1 VSRLV
6 LLGRQ
11 GAGKGTQASRL
22 AAHYGIPHI
31 STGDMLREAVR
42 VGSDFGRKAKEY
54 MDRGELLPDDVMI
67 GIVEERLAFP
77 DAEPGYILDGFPRT
91 ATQALALAE
100 LTADRPIDVV
110 VDIEVPVDAVVER
123 ISSRRV
129 CVDCGAVYS
138 TAAPPANDWTC
149 DACGGPVV
157 QRDDDTEDAVRRRLA
172 LYEEQTRPLLAFYTD
187 AGKLVTVNGLAAPD
201 EVFASITAAI
211 DDRVSPAGGE
221 G

>member
-1 VSRLV
+1 MTRLV

-22 AAHYGIPHI
+22 AGHYGIPHI

-42 VGSDFGRKAKEY
+42 LGSDFGLKAKEY

-67 GIVEERLAFP
+67 GIVQERLAAP

-91 ATQALALAE
+91 TAQAQALDR
-100 LTADRPIDVV
+100 LTAERPIDVV
-110 VDIEVPVDAVVER
+110 VDIDVPVEVVVGR

-129 CVDCGAVYS
+129 CVDCATVYS
-138 TAAPPANDWTC
+138 TSAPPASDWSC
-149 DACGGPVV
+149 DKCGGRVV

-172 LYEEQTRPLLAFYTD
+172 LYEQQTRPLLAFYTD
-187 AGKLVTVNGLAAPD
+187 AGKLLTVNGLASPD
-201 EVFASITAAI
+201 EVFTAMVADI
-211 DDRVSPAGGE
+211 EQRME
-221 G
+221 R

>member
-1 VSRLV
+1 MTRLV

-42 VGSDFGRKAKEY
+42 LGSDFGLKAKEY

-67 GIVEERLAFP
+67 GIVEERLATP

-91 ATQALALAE
+91 AAQAGALDE
-100 LTADRPIDVV
+100 LTRERPIDVV
-110 VDIEVPVDAVVER
+110 VDIDVPNDVVVER

-129 CVDCGAVYS
+129 CVDCAAVYS
-138 TAAPPANDWTC
+138 TAAPPAVDWTC
-149 DACGGPVV
+149 DACGGRVV
-157 QRDDDTEDAVRRRLA
+157 QRDDDTEAAVWRRLT
-172 LYEEQTRPLLAFYTD
+172 LYEEQTRPLLVFYAD
-187 AGKLVTVNGLAAPD
+187 AGKLLTVSGLAPPD
-201 EVFASITAAI
+201 EVFTAMVAAI
-211 DDRVSPAGGE
+211 EQHLQR
-221 G
+221 